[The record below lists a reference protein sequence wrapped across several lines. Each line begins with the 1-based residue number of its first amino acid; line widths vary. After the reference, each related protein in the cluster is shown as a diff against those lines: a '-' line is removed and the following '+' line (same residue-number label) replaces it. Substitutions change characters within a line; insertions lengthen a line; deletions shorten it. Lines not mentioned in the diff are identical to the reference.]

1 MFSNAMQVEKDPRFF
16 FNREM
21 EIANLRAIF
30 HGPPRLTVM
39 LGPPSTGKTRLVN
52 RVVSSRKVDGMP
64 EFHSLPINLRG
75 VALNTGKQFWEHI
88 ESTSV
93 TASAADKAWG
103 LFAESASKVR
113 SLKLSVTGLE
123 VGLQE
128 SSISYKFD
136 FDSLAQAVPIW
147 NCGSGVPFVLVID
160 EASGL
165 KKLAQSD
172 YSVR

>member
-1 MFSNAMQVEKDPRFF
+1 MGFVCRIRIQGQVVEAFSDRI
-16 FNREM
+16 R
-21 EIANLRAIF
+21 I
-30 HGPPRLTVM
+30 
-39 LGPPSTGKTRLVN
+39 
-52 RVVSSRKVDGMP
+52 
-64 EFHSLPINLRG
+64 
-75 VALNTGKQFWEHI
+75 
-88 ESTSV
+88 
-93 TASAADKAWG
+93 G
-103 LFAESASKVR
+103 L
-113 SLKLSVTGLE
+113 
-123 VGLQE
+123 E